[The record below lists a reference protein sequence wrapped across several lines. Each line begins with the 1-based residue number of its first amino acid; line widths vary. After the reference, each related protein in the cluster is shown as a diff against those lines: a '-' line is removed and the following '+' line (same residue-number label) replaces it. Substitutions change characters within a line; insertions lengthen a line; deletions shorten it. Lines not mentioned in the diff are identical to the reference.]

1 MTCDDAVLELSDP
14 REPSAELAAHLAG
27 CASCADAAR
36 VLDLA
41 ALPPAD
47 AAEHAALAGLA
58 DAALEAW
65 TREARRRATR
75 RRGARRLARLA
86 LAAGVGALVA
96 SGALLL
102 RPHPAPP
109 LAPALAELA
118 VKDESYL
125 LEDEV
130 FFDVSWPEGD
140 L

>member
-14 REPSAELAAHLAG
+14 GAPSVGLAAHLAG
-27 CASCADAAR
+27 CEACQEAAR
-36 VLDLA
+36 VLALA
-41 ALPPAD
+41 ALPPPTAAD
-47 AAEHAALAGLA
+47 QAALAGLA
-58 DAALEAW
+58 DSALGAW
-65 TREARRRATR
+65 TLQERRRASR
-75 RRGARRLARLA
+75 RRGARQLARLA

-102 RPHPAPP
+102 RPHPSPQLGAPG
-109 LAPALAELA
+109 AELA
-118 VKDESYL
+118 ANDESYL